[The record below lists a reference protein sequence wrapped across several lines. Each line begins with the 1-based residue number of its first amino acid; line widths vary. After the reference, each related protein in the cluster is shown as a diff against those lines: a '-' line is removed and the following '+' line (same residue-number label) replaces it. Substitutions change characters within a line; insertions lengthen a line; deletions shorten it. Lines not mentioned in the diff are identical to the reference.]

1 MQKPKAAT
9 GLLHN
14 LEHLGMQADCKGNFC
29 NVTPIPAAL
38 TLEEAMALDNLTPEF
53 KKAIK
58 TCLEDRKGTVEYT
71 GNIKIK
77 IGGHAAAGMVPGAPK

>member
-1 MQKPKAAT
+1 
-9 GLLHN
+9 
-14 LEHLGMQADCKGNFC
+14 
-29 NVTPIPAAL
+29 
-38 TLEEAMALDNLTPEF
+38 LEEAMALDNLTPEF

-77 IGGHAAAGMVPGAPK
+77 IGGHAGP